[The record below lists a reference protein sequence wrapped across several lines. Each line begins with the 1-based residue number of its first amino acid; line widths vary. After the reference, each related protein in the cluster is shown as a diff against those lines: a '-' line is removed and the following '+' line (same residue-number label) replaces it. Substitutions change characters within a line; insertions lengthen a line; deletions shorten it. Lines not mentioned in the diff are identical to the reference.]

1 MIENFNDFISILLL
15 LLFPISLIIITIMGI
30 LKKRRITRKEKAGRY
45 YPEW

>member
-1 MIENFNDFISILLL
+1 MIENLSDLISVLLL
-15 LLFPISLIIITIMGI
+15 LLFPIVVIIIAITKI

>member
-1 MIENFNDFISILLL
+1 MIENLNDFISIFLL

-30 LKKRRITRKEKAGRY
+30 LKKRRINRKEKAGRY